1 MDTQFLFSLFF
12 CSRNENVLLRKVSIE
27 NMSEF
32 RVEIADNEEIS
43 GKRRHEGLLSKLC
56 DSKKSK
62 TLFTMDWIKSK
73 FTGKSQKKVLRKNSI
88 DSQVR
93 QSYSQI
99 AFDND
104 FNAATLPSDVA
115 VCDFDDD
122 EDDQWLGHDLH
133 SLSSFEAQA
142 SFGETT
148 PTTNQKAKDLMHAI
162 CSQEINQIF
171 ADRYTRRTATRRSRL
186 EHVETMTSQDLN
198 TSDSEQFYLELQS
211 EPETSNQS
219 LELPVNQSGIRATTF
234 NQSGLRD
241 QEVYEPIYM
250 ENIVIS
256 DQLFQDPEAEG
267 PIYMQNIVIS
277 EDLFQER
284 EARAISFN
292 QPGQRAQVVS
302 EPIYMENIVISDDL
316 FMDPEAGG
324 PIYMQNIVMDD
335 RLFMS
340 PSRLYNT
347 PPNGQ
352 MVDQEDIYGVY
363 NVVSAASSNPR
374 YGRPAVDNYGSNSSA
389 AGDICG
395 SNYDNEDIYEQ
406 IYFEVKR
413 SSTPNKE

>member
-1 MDTQFLFSLFF
+1 
-12 CSRNENVLLRKVSIE
+12 
-27 NMSEF
+27 
-32 RVEIADNEEIS
+32 
-43 GKRRHEGLLSKLC
+43 
-56 DSKKSK
+56 
-62 TLFTMDWIKSK
+62 
-73 FTGKSQKKVLRKNSI
+73 
-88 DSQVR
+88 
-93 QSYSQI
+93 
-99 AFDND
+99 
-104 FNAATLPSDVA
+104 
-115 VCDFDDD
+115 
-122 EDDQWLGHDLH
+122 
-133 SLSSFEAQA
+133 
-142 SFGETT
+142 
-148 PTTNQKAKDLMHAI
+148 
-162 CSQEINQIF
+162 
-171 ADRYTRRTATRRSRL
+171 
-186 EHVETMTSQDLN
+186 
-198 TSDSEQFYLELQS
+198 
-211 EPETSNQS
+211 
-219 LELPVNQSGIRATTF
+219 
-234 NQSGLRD
+234 
-241 QEVYEPIYM
+241 M

-374 YGRPAVDNYGSNSSA
+374 YGRPAVDNNGSNSSA

>member
-1 MDTQFLFSLFF
+1 
-12 CSRNENVLLRKVSIE
+12 
-27 NMSEF
+27 MSEF
-32 RVEIADNEEIS
+32 RVEIADTEDI
-43 GKRRHEGLLSKLC
+43 GAAKRRHEGLLSKLC

-186 EHVETMTSQDLN
+186 EHLETMTSQDLN
-198 TSDSEQFYLELQS
+198 TSDCEQFYLELQS

-234 NQSGLRD
+234 NQSELRD
-241 QEVYEPIYM
+241 QEVY
-250 ENIVIS
+250 
-256 DQLFQDPEAEG
+256 
-267 PIYMQNIVIS
+267 
-277 EDLFQER
+277 
-284 EARAISFN
+284 
-292 QPGQRAQVVS
+292 
-302 EPIYMENIVISDDL
+302 
-316 FMDPEAGG
+316 
-324 PIYMQNIVMDD
+324 
-335 RLFMS
+335 
-340 PSRLYNT
+340 
-347 PPNGQ
+347 
-352 MVDQEDIYGVY
+352 
-363 NVVSAASSNPR
+363 
-374 YGRPAVDNYGSNSSA
+374 
-389 AGDICG
+389 
-395 SNYDNEDIYEQ
+395 
-406 IYFEVKR
+406 
-413 SSTPNKE
+413 